1 MRGTARRERE
11 ARDLG
16 TSFTELGGRDAP
28 LRCTLLAAD
37 RDVGPSLS
45 GLRGNGVRPGRRE
58 GVLRRMTDLR
68 KYSAAFYLKSTAL
81 VMPILPLWWTVD
93 QGVPLGTY
101 LSLMAAGNVFSM
113 VIDLPLSFF
122 SDRLSH
128 AAFYASGLFV
138 LGSAFTAQILLGGTP
153 ALLTYVVTTAVA
165 DALISGADA
174 SLLVDVVGENRYR
187 DTYRHLNR
195 HFYLYTAA
203 FFLAG
208 VGLYYLD
215 PRALMALQGLMLWSG
230 ATLVARI
237 RPRAS
242 GTPRGSRP
250 GRRSSPWETCG
261 AGIRRYALGVP
272 GDYIVI
278 ALVTVMLSAFF
289 DGLMQFQNRTIQ
301 VIAADAASARFGGG
315 IWTSA
320 VLLALG
326 NAASSAGLGRVFSRL
341 SAGRSAVLGL
351 TLLLPFCVS
360 ALVGLASGDLILIAA
375 GYMLLC
381 VVKGVYRPL
390 VSALVVRLTP
400 DARFISTWISAF
412 GILAGIVSSAI
423 NFGVALG
430 GNTVTRSELIWAALG
445 ILLGA
450 VALAVG
456 CSRRSVSAPLYGG
469 RSPKRT
475 SKSVPLDLAI
485 APSVVQE
492 YPPGTSLPDLKSLA
506 ENLHASGLRSPKLE
520 AIGSRSVS
528 WEYVDGVPGNSSRPL
543 TSYDGS
549 GAGWRLLVSDL
560 AARSSEFVPAFQC
573 TSDGFGT
580 SHDYCAALCRCRVF
594 SHCDLHP
601 GNILILEDDYR
612 AVGWDR
618 AHYCSRLFDELTL
631 VVHPWFSD
639 RPDAYQLMRDTVSR
653 LLQGHDDRCPVRG
666 LDVLDLVVGF
676 ARARYR
682 DVGCQP
688 DDGGGESLAP
698 GYRRVIAG
706 LDGLRGDGASSA
718 A

>member
-1 MRGTARRERE
+1 MRGVCAEYDACPPGATGPDCRPTCVRGVRRRERGV
-11 ARDLG
+11 RDLG
-16 TSFTELGGRDAP
+16 TSFTELGGWDAP
-28 LRCTLLAAD
+28 LRRTLLAAG
-37 RDVGPSLS
+37 RDVGSPLS
-45 GLRGNGVRPGRRE
+45 SLRGDGVRPGRRE
-58 GVLRRMTDLR
+58 SVLRRMTDLR

-93 QGVPLGTY
+93 QGVPLSTY
-101 LSLMAAGNVFSM
+101 LSLMAAGNVLSM

-122 SDRLSH
+122 SDHLSH

-153 ALLTYVVTTAVA
+153 ALLVYVVTTAVA

-195 HFYLYTAA
+195 HFYLYTAT

-208 VGLYYLD
+208 VGLYHLD
-215 PRALMALQGLMLWSG
+215 PRALMALQGLMLWFG

-242 GTPRGSRP
+242 GGPRGSRP
-250 GRRSSPWETCG
+250 GRRSSPWATCG

-278 ALVTVMLSAFF
+278 VLVTVMLSAFF

-360 ALVGLASGDLILIAA
+360 ALVGLASGDLVLIAA

-412 GILAGIVSSAI
+412 GILAGIVSSVI
-423 NFGVALG
+423 NLGVALG

-456 CSRRSVSAPLYGG
+456 CSRRSVSAPPL
-469 RSPKRT
+469 RRT
-475 SKSVPLDLAI
+475 FP
-485 APSVVQE
+485 
-492 YPPGTSLPDLKSLA
+492 
-506 ENLHASGLRSPKLE
+506 
-520 AIGSRSVS
+520 
-528 WEYVDGVPGNSSRPL
+528 
-543 TSYDGS
+543 
-549 GAGWRLLVSDL
+549 
-560 AARSSEFVPAFQC
+560 
-573 TSDGFGT
+573 
-580 SHDYCAALCRCRVF
+580 
-594 SHCDLHP
+594 
-601 GNILILEDDYR
+601 
-612 AVGWDR
+612 
-618 AHYCSRLFDELTL
+618 
-631 VVHPWFSD
+631 
-639 RPDAYQLMRDTVSR
+639 
-653 LLQGHDDRCPVRG
+653 
-666 LDVLDLVVGF
+666 
-676 ARARYR
+676 
-682 DVGCQP
+682 
-688 DDGGGESLAP
+688 
-698 GYRRVIAG
+698 
-706 LDGLRGDGASSA
+706 
-718 A
+718 

>member
-1 MRGTARRERE
+1 M
-11 ARDLG
+11 
-16 TSFTELGGRDAP
+16 
-28 LRCTLLAAD
+28 
-37 RDVGPSLS
+37 
-45 GLRGNGVRPGRRE
+45 
-58 GVLRRMTDLR
+58 RRMTDLR
-68 KYSAAFYLKSTAL
+68 RYSAAFYLRSTAL

-93 QGVPLGTY
+93 QGVPLSTY
-101 LSLMAAGNVFSM
+101 LSLMAAGNVLSM

-128 AAFYASGLFV
+128 AAFYASGLLV
-138 LGSAFTAQILLGGTP
+138 LGSAFTAQVLLGGTP
-153 ALLTYVVTTAVA
+153 ALLVYVVTTAVA

-195 HFYLYTAA
+195 HFYLYTAT

-208 VGLYYLD
+208 VGLYHLD
-215 PRALMALQGLMLWSG
+215 PRALMSLQGLMLWSG
-230 ATLVARI
+230 AALVSRI

-242 GTPRGSRP
+242 GARGSWP
-250 GRRSSPWETCG
+250 GHHSSPWATRG
-261 AGIRRYALGVP
+261 TGVRRYALGVP
-272 GDYIVI
+272 GDYIAVV
-278 ALVTVMLSAFF
+278 LVTVMLSAFF

-301 VIAADAASARFGGG
+301 VIAADTASMRFGGG
-315 IWTSA
+315 IWASA

-326 NAASSAGLGRVFSRL
+326 NAASSAGLGRFFSRL
-341 SAGRSAVLGL
+341 SVGRSAVSGL

-360 ALVGLASGDLILIAA
+360 ALVGLASGNLILITI

-423 NFGVALG
+423 NLGVALG
-430 GNTVTRSELIWAALG
+430 GDTVTRSELIWAFLG

-456 CSRRSVSAPLYGG
+456 CSRRSVSVPLYGG
-469 RSPKRT
+469 RSHKRT
-475 SKSVPLDLAI
+475 SKSVPLDLTV

-492 YPPGTSLPDLKSLA
+492 YPPGTSRPDLESLA
-506 ENLHASGLRSPKLE
+506 ENLHASGLRSPRLE
-520 AIGSRSVS
+520 ALDSHSVS
-528 WEYVDGVPGNSSRPL
+528 WEYVDGVPGDGSRAL

-560 AARSSEFVPAFQC
+560 AARSSEFVPAFRC

-594 SHCDLHP
+594 SHCDLRP
-601 GNILILEDDYR
+601 GNILVLEDDYR
-612 AVGWDR
+612 VVGWDR
-618 AHYCSRLFDELTL
+618 AHYCCRLFDELTL

-653 LLQGHDDRCPVRG
+653 LLRGHDEQCPVRG
-666 LDVLDLVVGF
+666 IDVLDLMVGF

-682 DVGCQP
+682 DVGCRP
-688 DDGGGESLAP
+688 DDEGGESLAP
-698 GYRRVIAG
+698 GYRRVVAG
-706 LDGLRGDGASSA
+706 LDGLRGGGASPA

>member
-1 MRGTARRERE
+1 MRGVRRRERGV
-11 ARDLG
+11 RDLG
-16 TSFTELGGRDAP
+16 TSFTELGGWDAP
-28 LRCTLLAAD
+28 LRRTLLAAG
-37 RDVGPSLS
+37 RDVGSPLS
-45 GLRGNGVRPGRRE
+45 SLRGDGVRLGRRE
-58 GVLRRMTDLR
+58 SVLRRMTGLR
-68 KYSAAFYLKSTAL
+68 RYSAAFYLRSTAL

-93 QGVPLGTY
+93 QGVPLSTY
-101 LSLMAAGNVFSM
+101 LSLMAAGNVLSM

-153 ALLTYVVTTAVA
+153 ALLVYVVTTAVA

-230 ATLVARI
+230 AALVSRI

-242 GTPRGSRP
+242 GARGSWP
-250 GRRSSPWETCG
+250 GHHSSPWATRSTG
-261 AGIRRYALGVP
+261 VRRYALGVP
-272 GDYIVI
+272 GDYIAVV
-278 ALVTVMLSAFF
+278 LVTVMLSAFF

-301 VIAADAASARFGGG
+301 VIAADTASMRFGGG
-315 IWTSA
+315 IWASA

-360 ALVGLASGDLILIAA
+360 ALAGLASGDLVLIAA

-412 GILAGIVSSAI
+412 GILAGIVSSVI

-430 GNTVTRSELIWAALG
+430 GDTVTRSELIWAALG

-469 RSPKRT
+469 RSHKRT
-475 SKSVPLDLAI
+475 SKSVPLDLTV

-492 YPPGTSLPDLKSLA
+492 YPPGTSRPDLKSLA
-506 ENLHASGLRSPKLE
+506 ENLHASGLRSPRLE
-520 AIGSRSVS
+520 ALDSHSVS
-528 WEYVDGVPGNSSRPL
+528 WEYVDGVPGDGSRAL

-560 AARSSEFVPAFQC
+560 AARSSEFVPAFRC

-594 SHCDLHP
+594 SHCDLRP
-601 GNILILEDDYR
+601 GNILVLEDDYR
-612 AVGWDR
+612 VVGWDR
-618 AHYCSRLFDELTL
+618 AHYCCRLFDELTL

-653 LLQGHDDRCPVRG
+653 LLRGHDEQCPVRG
-666 LDVLDLVVGF
+666 IDVLDLMVGF

-682 DVGCQP
+682 DVGCRP
-688 DDGGGESLAP
+688 DDEGGESLAP
-698 GYRRVIAG
+698 GYRRVVAG
-706 LDGLRGDGASSA
+706 LDGLRGGGASPA